1 MSWSALVARMVR
13 LRMEPMSL
21 GSKLVFILTAVG
33 VAGAIGITILLAAVI
48 TPSFSKLESRAVAG
62 HVARTSAA
70 LADYAGKADSAVRD
84 SSDSSFS
91 YEYMAQGA
99 SGPEPDGVSV
109 RALRN
114 LGMQGVAYVDSGGRV
129 VAAHWRDPE
138 VEIDTPRRRQAFV
151 AMVRGFDWRRDLAT
165 TDRRGFYVRM
175 GSDIVAVGVA
185 PIRRSNGSGGVVGH
199 IVMARL
205 LTSAQLSALLQ
216 LRAVVDRTPVA
227 SAGAIATTRGT
238 IGIGVPIVGADGRAV
253 ASARFTVGRD
263 VSVLGRRM
271 LMLAV
276 AGSTVLLLL
285 ILVVLRRVI
294 DVLVLAPLHRVEHH
308 MQRVRASG
316 SLSALEEEG
325 RRDEFGSLGRS
336 FNAMLQQLKDLREQI
351 EAQSFALGRTESAVA
366 VMHNVRNALAPVST
380 ILSQGVA
387 QGPAID
393 RAMLDRALGELV
405 QEEVDG
411 VRRQKLTAFVAAA
424 IETETANRIA
434 QQRELQIGREAM
446 AHVLEIIGTQ
456 QARAHERP
464 PLDPC
469 DVSEIIARNASIAR
483 YTLGLSIS
491 FRFPAEPHMVL
502 CNRVILSQVI
512 GNLIGNASEAIAA
525 TGRRSGTITVT
536 IEDRDGTTRI
546 RFRDDG
552 EGFDKASAATL
563 FQRGF
568 STRPQKSGGLGL
580 HWCANS
586 MTAMD
591 GGLQLDSDGVGQ
603 GATATL
609 TLKSAPV
616 QAMGRAA

>member
-1 MSWSALVARMVR
+1 MIWSALVGRVTRSR
-13 LRMEPMSL
+13 LEPISL
-21 GSKLVFILTAVG
+21 GSKLVLILTAVG
-33 VAGAIGITILLAAVI
+33 VVGAIGITILLAAVI
-48 TPSFSKLESRAVAG
+48 TPSFSKLESRAVSG

-70 LADYAGKADSAVRD
+70 LADYAAKADSAARDYGD
-84 SSDSSFS
+84 SSDS
-91 YEYMAQGA
+91 YAYMTGETSAA
-99 SGPEPDGVSV
+99 DPDGVSD

-114 LGMQGVAYVDSGGRV
+114 VGMEGVTYVDAAGRIVRTRWHGLQQGGDDSSRRAAL
-129 VAAHWRDPE
+129 VAVARTADWHAARG
-138 VEIDTPRRRQAFV
+138 RRA
-151 AMVRGFDWRRDLAT
+151 
-165 TDRRGFYVRM
+165 RGFYTRL
-175 GSDIVAVGVA
+175 GTEIAAIGVA
-185 PIRRSNGSGGVVGH
+185 PIRRSDGSGGVVGH
-199 IVMARL
+199 VLMARL
-205 LTSAQLSALLQ
+205 LTSARLSTALQ
-216 LRAVVDRTPVA
+216 LRAVVDPVPVA

-238 IGIGVPIVGADGRAV
+238 IGIGVPIAGADGRAV

-263 VSVLGRRM
+263 VSILGRRM

-285 ILVVLRRVI
+285 VLVVLRRVI
-294 DVLVLAPLHRVEHH
+294 AVLVLAPLHRVEHH

-387 QGPAID
+387 QGAAID
-393 RAMLDRALGELV
+393 RAMLDRALAELV
-405 QEEVDG
+405 RDDVDAS
-411 VRRQKLTAFVAAA
+411 RREKLTAFVGAA

-469 DVSEIIARNASIAR
+469 DVSEVIARNASIAR
-483 YTLGLSIS
+483 YTLGLSIG

-512 GNLIGNASEAIAA
+512 GNLIGNAAEAIAA
-525 TGRRSGTITVT
+525 TGRQSGTITVT

-546 RFRDDG
+546 LFRDDG

>member
-1 MSWSALVARMVR
+1 MTWSALAGRLTR
-13 LRMEPMSL
+13 LRLEPISL
-21 GSKLVFILTAVG
+21 GSKLVLILTVVG
-33 VAGAIGITILLAAVI
+33 VVGAIGITILLAAVI

-62 HVARTSAA
+62 HVARTRAA
-70 LADYAGKADSAVRD
+70 LVDYAAKADGAARDYGDSNASHGYMTGAVSATNL
-84 SSDSSFS
+84 
-91 YEYMAQGA
+91 
-99 SGPEPDGVSV
+99 DGISA

-114 LGMQGVAYVDSGGRV
+114 VGMQGVAYVDAGGRV
-129 VAAHWRDPE
+129 VLSRWRDAAASG
-138 VEIDTPRRRQAFV
+138 DDARHRAALATMAG
-151 AMVRGFDWRRDLAT
+151 AMDWRT
-165 TDRRGFYVRM
+165 TRRGFYARL
-175 GSDIVAVGVA
+175 GADIAAIGIA
-185 PIRRSNGSGGVVGH
+185 PIRRSDGSGGGVGH
-199 IVMARL
+199 VLMARL

-216 LRAVVDRTPVA
+216 LRAVVDPVPVA
-227 SAGAIATTRGT
+227 TAGAVTTTRGA

-285 ILVVLRRVI
+285 VLVVLRRVI

-387 QGPAID
+387 QGAAID
-393 RAMLDRALGELV
+393 RAMLDRALGELTR
-405 QEEVDG
+405 EDVDG
-411 VRRQKLTAFVAAA
+411 ARRQKLTAFVGAA
-424 IETETANRIA
+424 IETETTNRIA

-464 PLDPC
+464 LLDPC
-469 DVSEIIARNASIAR
+469 DVSEVIARNASIAR
-483 YTLGLSIS
+483 YTLGLSIG

-512 GNLIGNASEAIAA
+512 GNLIGNAAEAIAA
-525 TGRRSGTITVT
+525 TGRQSGTITVT
-536 IEDRDGTTRI
+536 IEDHDGTTRI

-552 EGFDKASAATL
+552 EGFDKASAAVL

-591 GGLQLDSDGVGQ
+591 GALTLDSDGVGQ

>member
-1 MSWSALVARMVR
+1 
-13 LRMEPMSL
+13 MSL
-21 GSKLVFILTAVG
+21 GSKLVLILTAVG
-33 VAGAIGITILLAAVI
+33 VIGAIGITVLLAAVI
-48 TPSFSKLESRAVAG
+48 TPSFNKLESRAVAG

-70 LADYAGKADSAVRD
+70 LADDVAKADSAARD
-84 SSDSSFS
+84 YADTGVS
-91 YEYMAQGA
+91 YDIVTQGLAGADLDGA
-99 SGPEPDGVSV
+99 SARAV
-109 RALRN
+109 RN
-114 LGMQGVAYVDSGGRV
+114 PGMEGVAYIATGGRV
-129 VAAHWRDPE
+129 VAAGWRDP
-138 VEIDTPRRRQAFV
+138 VTGVDDPARRTALLGFADGAAWRQ
-151 AMVRGFDWRRDLAT
+151 RSAT
-165 TDRRGFYVRM
+165 KARHGFYARL
-175 GSDIVAVGVA
+175 GNDIAAVGVA
-185 PIRRSNGSGGVVGH
+185 PIRDSYGSGEIVGH
-199 IVMARL
+199 VLMARR
-205 LTSAQLSALLQ
+205 LTSSRLSKILQ
-216 LRAVVDRTPVA
+216 LRAVLHRTPVA
-227 SAGAIATTRGT
+227 VAGAIATTRGT
-238 IGIGVPIVGADGRAV
+238 IGIGVPILGADRRPV

-285 ILVVLRRVI
+285 VLIVLRRVI
-294 DVLVLAPLHRVEHH
+294 DSLVLAPLHRVEHH

-393 RAMLDRALGELV
+393 RTMLDRALGELV
-405 QEEVDG
+405 RDDVDG
-411 VRRQKLTAFVAAA
+411 GRRQKLTAFVKAA

-512 GNLIGNASEAIAA
+512 GNLSGNAAEAIAA
-525 TGRRSGTITVT
+525 TGRQSGTITVT
-536 IEDRDGTTRI
+536 IDDCEGTTRI
-546 RFRDDG
+546 GFRDDG
-552 EGFDKASAATL
+552 EGFDTASAAML

-591 GGLQLDSDGVGQ
+591 GGLRLDSDGVGQ